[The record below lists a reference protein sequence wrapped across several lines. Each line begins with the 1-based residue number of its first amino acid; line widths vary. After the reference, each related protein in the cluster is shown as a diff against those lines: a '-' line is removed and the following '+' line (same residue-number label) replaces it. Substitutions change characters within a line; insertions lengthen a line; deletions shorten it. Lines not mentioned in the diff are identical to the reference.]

1 MTNTLITK
9 LSIDQ
14 LFVGM
19 TESASKVITR
29 DDVRR
34 FSELSGDTNPIHL
47 DKEYAKETR
56 YKKNIAHGLMCAS
69 YFSGIFGTKLPGL
82 GSIYV
87 SQSLRFKRP
96 IYIGDKVDVI
106 VKITEIEINRKR
118 VKFTTQCLVNSKI
131 CIDGFAEIHLS

>member
-1 MTNTLITK
+1 MTNTFITK

-106 VKITEIEINRKR
+106 VKITEIDINRKR

>member
-1 MTNTLITK
+1 MTNTFITK

-106 VKITEIEINRKR
+106 VKITEIDINRKR
-118 VKFTTQCLVNSKI
+118 IKFTTQCLVNSKI

>member
-1 MTNTLITK
+1 
-9 LSIDQ
+9 
-14 LFVGM
+14 M
-19 TESASKVITR
+19 TESVSKVITSE
-29 DDVRR
+29 DVRK

-47 DKEYAKETR
+47 DKKYAKETR

-87 SQSLRFKRP
+87 SQSLKFRRP
-96 IYIGDKVDVI
+96 VYIGDKVDVI
-106 VKITEIEINRKR
+106 VNITEIDTRRER

-131 CIDGFAEIHLS
+131 CIDGFAEIYLS

>member
-1 MTNTLITK
+1 MDAI
-9 LSIDQ
+9 S
-14 LFVGM
+14 
-19 TESASKVITR
+19 
-29 DDVRR
+29 RR